1 MPEIAIEARRVLA
14 YFPGMYNVVVEWLD
28 EERTR
33 VRFQLPGRHEWNAQ
47 NVSDLIQVLS
57 EIRAEMSPPV
67 PESPPETLEPLH
79 DPRYITEL
87 HRFSGGT
94 VFEFR
99 HPALGWLEFVLP
111 SLERSRISRFLAEQE
126 SAWERF
132 RQR

>member
-1 MPEIAIEARRVLA
+1 
-14 YFPGMYNVVVEWLD
+14 MYNVVVEWLD